1 MFKVKTFGS
10 EIRAL
15 RTMKELTELDVTVN
29 NFLASENI
37 ISVISISDTAT
48 TDDKGETIGVV
59 RVVCYEIK

>member
-1 MFKVKTFGS
+1 
-10 EIRAL
+10 
-15 RTMKELTELDVTVN
+15 MKELTELDVTVN